1 MKHIFNCIFITILGF
16 LNIGNCF
23 AGSADGNAA
32 ISDDS
37 FVSFIL
43 FLINDVIVVIIT
55 LIVLRFLKWI
65 NSEDNIEEH
74 ENTRVC
80 TCNPKQ
86 TVRNYINT
94 EGKALI
100 EEIIFKSFEK
110 SETKKIIE
118 HIVSEMVS
126 EKKIVPSP
134 PKTKTKEQSQFVS
147 TQTVI
152 QGYAERDSKDASM
165 HSAPAQQQAVA
176 LEQAAMTETHSE
188 VSNQFPVKYAREI
201 NNSFTLRDVSDIYQR
216 GKSLYKLTI
225 YKDKTARIT
234 LLLEPDEVKMRIL
247 NDNGNLLEPI
257 CEIIRNT
264 NNPTDIRINQS
275 GEAYFDGTNWIVDH
289 NKKIKIELI

>member
-1 MKHIFNCIFITILGF
+1 MKYIFNCIFITILGF

-23 AGSADGNAA
+23 AGSADGNGSLSEYVIIA
-32 ISDDS
+32 
-37 FVSFIL
+37 
-43 FLINDVIVVIIT
+43 VIV
-55 LIVLRFLKWI
+55 FLVFGVGLW
-65 NSEDNIEEH
+65 
-74 ENTRVC
+74 VC
-80 TCNPKQ
+80 TKPSKKRKENSREQ
-86 TVRNYINT
+86 EYANSFNYDQNIVNQLGRNYLNSNEAKRLIEGVVRGYLKK
-94 EGKALI
+94 EGKALL
-100 EEIIFKSFEK
+100 EPSV
-110 SETKKIIE
+110 SKKI
-118 HIVSEMVS
+118 SEN
-126 EKKIVPSP
+126 KDAPSLQP
-134 PKTKTKEQSQFVS
+134 TTIKEQSQFVN
-147 TQTVI
+147 TQTVNP
-152 QGYAERDSKDASM
+152 GYAEKDSKDASM